1 MRSHYDARVRTTVDL
16 PDDLHQRAK
25 AFARDRGLTFSASI
39 ALLLR
44 RGFGESASGSDVQVV
59 DDPATGLPTVR
70 FGGTVTSDDVRA
82 LDDEP

>member
-1 MRSHYDARVRTTVDL
+1 MRLHYDAPVRTTVDL

-44 RGFGESASGSDVQVV
+44 RGFGESGSDVQVV

-70 FGGTVTSDDVRA
+70 FGGTITSDDVQA